1 MLYQCITTD
10 NELKAG
16 KAIAQISVS
25 ENEKIKLKLNW
36 EWLNNGNDKETSEY
50 VEID

>member
-16 KAIAQISVS
+16 QALADISLT
-25 ENEKIKLKLNW
+25 ETGKIKLQLDW
-36 EWLNNGNDKETSEY
+36 RWLGSGNQTGISQY
-50 VEID
+50 IEI